1 MSSGARAYKGIGM
14 EGPIAKWYAANTGKD
29 LREITAQAHK
39 LAAGLA
45 PGSAVLEVAPGPGY
59 FAIELA
65 RAGNSRVT
73 GLDISATFIDLAR
86 RSAAAAG
93 VETDFRRGDA
103 AQMPFESNTFDAIFC
118 RAAFKNFSEPVA
130 ALEEM
135 HRVLKPGATALIID
149 LRKDVS
155 KQAIDAEVET
165 LKQSALN
172 AFFTRWIFRLVLIR
186 RAYTRDQFV
195 DFIQRAGFT
204 KSEIRQTRTGF
215 EIRLTK

>member
-14 EGPIAKWYAANTGKD
+14 EGPIAKRYASNNGKN
-29 LREITAQAHK
+29 LRDITALAVN
-39 LAAGLA
+39 LAAGRA
-45 PGSAVLEVAPGPGY
+45 PASAALEVAPGPGC

-65 RAGNSRVT
+65 RPGNSLVT

-130 ALEEM
+130 ALKEIR
-135 HRVLKPGATALIID
+135 RVLKPGATALIID
-149 LRKDVS
+149 LRRDVS
-155 KQAIDAEVET
+155 
-165 LKQSALN
+165 
-172 AFFTRWIFRLVLIR
+172 
-186 RAYTRDQFV
+186 
-195 DFIQRAGFT
+195 
-204 KSEIRQTRTGF
+204 
-215 EIRLTK
+215 